1 MKGTVIAPTETD
13 SSLPMHALGMN
24 GNGYVVIP
32 KWFVSFLSFT
42 VSVIFV
48 GAILWAWQ
56 MSSDMASIKAEVRAQ
71 NELRTERTNCT
82 AVYFRD
88 TLSDNSRLQT
98 ALSLS
103 DPEQHASRLPT
114 HQSET
119 VAMRLI
125 AYSRRFR

>member
-24 GNGYVVIP
+24 GNGYIVIP

-56 MSSDMASIKAEVRAQ
+56 MSSDMAAIKAEVRAQ
-71 NELRTERTNCT
+71 NELRGSELEDIR
-82 AVYFRD
+82 R
-88 TLSDNSRLQT
+88 RL
-98 ALSLS
+98 ARHDDLL
-103 DPEQHASRLPT
+103 DRMKGRE
-114 HQSET
+114 
-119 VAMRLI
+119 
-125 AYSRRFR
+125 

>member
-24 GNGYVVIP
+24 GNGYIVIP

-71 NELRTERTNCT
+71 NELRGAEVEDIR
-82 AVYFRD
+82 R
-88 TLSDNSRLQT
+88 RL
-98 ALSLS
+98 ARHDDLL
-103 DPEQHASRLPT
+103 DRMKGRE
-114 HQSET
+114 
-119 VAMRLI
+119 
-125 AYSRRFR
+125 